1 MKQLS
6 LHNKSFTL
14 LELSFKEY
22 LQTLGYTSSSVKG
35 LPLMV
40 KEFLHFLE
48 QENLQHI
55 TEVNSVVVHL
65 YFENLE
71 KRLHAT
77 MPKNLSV
84 NYINKHLQVLRLF
97 SKYLRQCELGG
108 FAIEKTAQKAVKNP
122 HQVLTKDEINTL
134 YNSITSDAYGCRD
147 KAILA
152 LYYGA
157 GLRRTEGVQIDVND
171 VLFEHGLIY
180 VRKGKNYTER
190 YVPVNAKVLK
200 DLSEYAQT
208 ARQWFKYEGKEQDAF
223 LISLQGNRLDGM
235 SACLRIKV
243 LQKASDNT
251 ALQNKKIG
259 LHSLRHS
266 IATHLLQQGMP
277 LQKIAQFLG
286 HKTIESTQIYTHLAE
301 ELNQAYESV

>member
-1 MKQLS
+1 MKKL
-6 LHNKSFTL
+6 LVLNPAFTL
-14 LELSFKEY
+14 LEHGFKEY
-22 LQTLGYTSSSVKG
+22 LQIMGYTSSSVKG

-40 KEFLHFLE
+40 REFLHFLE
-48 QENLQHI
+48 QEQVQHI
-55 TEVNSVVVHL
+55 SLVNNTLTER
-65 YFENLE
+65 YFISLE

-97 SKYLRQCELGG
+97 SKYLRQYELGG
-108 FAIEKTAQKAVKNP
+108 FAIERSTQKSVKNP
-122 HQVLTKDEINTL
+122 HQVLSKDEVNSL
-134 YNSITSDAYGCRD
+134 YKGISNDAFGCRD
-147 KAILA
+147 KAILG

-190 YVPVNAKVLK
+190 YVPVSAKVLK

-208 ARQWFKYEGKEQDAF
+208 ARLWFKYEGKEQDAF
-223 LISLQGNRLDGM
+223 LISLKGNRLDGM
-235 SACLRIKV
+235 SANLRIKA
-243 LQKASDNT
+243 LQKVSDD
-251 ALQNKKIG
+251 ALLQNKKIG

-266 IATHLLQQGMP
+266 IATHLLQQGMS

-301 ELNQAYESV
+301 ELKQHYE